1 VDNTAG
7 RLLGNAAVSVAAGVL
22 DNTLGAVQSAA
33 GATRLAVA
41 DRLLNDRGGIGA
53 GTDLLVRAGSL
64 ANTGTM
70 RAERDGTLAV
80 ANGLANGGGIVSGR
94 DTTVTAGRLDG
105 GAAGVL
111 GAGVAVDGTLGSAGD
126 LSVTTTGS
134 LTTAG
139 TLIAA
144 GHIAAR
150 GSSVD
155 LTGGKASGAN
165 VTLTATTDDVTTRR
179 ASVTTPG
186 TLRVT
191 ANASSDRSLVN
202 DAGTPS
208 SPYRPRRRNECR
220 RLVPAPAS
228 GSKCRC
234 SGPGGRRA
242 RGS

>member
-1 VDNTAG
+1 
-7 RLLGNAAVSVAAGVL
+7 
-22 DNTLGAVQSAA
+22 
-33 GATRLAVA
+33 
-41 DRLLNDRGGIGA
+41 
-53 GTDLLVRAGSL
+53 
-64 ANTGTM
+64 M

-186 TLRVT
+186 NLEC
-191 ANASSDRSLVN
+191 RSRGQRRS
-202 DAGTPS
+202 ACIH
-208 SPYRPRRRNECR
+208 RRNRCRDCGVFPPDRGGQRHASTICEC
-220 RLVPAPAS
+220 L
-228 GSKCRC
+228 GSRKNNFFL
-234 SGPGGRRA
+234 
-242 RGS
+242 